1 MDKSYR
7 RRWEVYLR
15 GERIGEVL
23 GATQQAACARA
34 IQRFKIDEQTR
45 SQLEVRPYLWPCP
58 DSRNAS
64 ND

>member
-34 IQRFKIDEQTR
+34 IQRFKIDEQNR
-45 SQLEVRPYLWPCP
+45 SQLEVRRISGPVQT
-58 DSRNAS
+58 AATQS
-64 ND
+64 NE